1 MDDQHGLPAD
11 FNIDANIPTLTLQLK
26 RVPLSMYFHNLVLRM
41 EEEKAKRE
49 GRTS

>member
-11 FNIDANIPTLTLQLK
+11 FNIDTNIPTLSLQLQ
-26 RVPLSMYFHNLVLRM
+26 RVPLTTYFHNLIMRM

-49 GRTS
+49 GRT